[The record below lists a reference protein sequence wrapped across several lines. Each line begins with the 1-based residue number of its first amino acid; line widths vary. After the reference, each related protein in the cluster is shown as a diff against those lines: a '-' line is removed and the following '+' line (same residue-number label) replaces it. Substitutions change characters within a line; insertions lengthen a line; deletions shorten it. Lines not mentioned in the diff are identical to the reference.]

1 MVNSWQQ
8 KTESSQPKGI
18 SEQEWG
24 TGWLHCLLFCKNLP
38 GAEPQEIYE
47 SSRQTWFTK
56 ETMPGLNSQ
65 HWRAENGTFA
75 QLQGSWRRCCWDLW
89 LPAGPVWGWWAR
101 AGPGL
106 FQNLPHMNND
116 YSVMMYVS
124 GVISKV
130 PPCCPPQP
138 LICSCGPRASTSL
151 GWTRKYIFLCLSF
164 ALLKHHQ
171 TLQHSFL
178 NVFHPWPLS
187 TREIFMS
194 VLWSSIK

>member
-38 GAEPQEIYE
+38 GAEPQKIYE

-75 QLQGSWRRCCWDLW
+75 RLQGSWRRCCWDLW
-89 LPAGPVWGWWAR
+89 LPAGPIWGWRGPSRTWPFSESTTYEQWLQRDDVCEWCHKQGSSMLSSTAPDLLMR
-101 AGPGL
+101 A
-106 FQNLPHMNND
+106 
-116 YSVMMYVS
+116 
-124 GVISKV
+124 
-130 PPCCPPQP
+130 
-138 LICSCGPRASTSL
+138 
-151 GWTRKYIFLCLSF
+151 
-164 ALLKHHQ
+164 
-171 TLQHSFL
+171 
-178 NVFHPWPLS
+178 
-187 TREIFMS
+187 
-194 VLWSSIK
+194 